1 MSDAAAPRDRATS
14 PAGVA
19 YIAHENIRMESTT
32 TDHKTRRTRHVVLA
46 SSSPRRRELM
56 RALDIRFDVVD
67 SNGEEGPPLP
77 GETPEEFV
85 VRLSSEKANQASDG
99 TGPAIVLGADT
110 AVVLDGEVMGKPA
123 TGAEAAVML
132 QRLRGRV
139 HRVVSGA
146 TAIDRESG
154 RSVSACKSTEVE
166 MRNYSRSE
174 MAAYVASGE
183 PMDKA
188 GAYGIQDE
196 TFRPAHK
203 VRGCY
208 LNVVGLPLCEV
219 VELLEALGTPVSL
232 KPDWRVP
239 AQCDDCPLRERPPKF
254 KPEVSRP

>member
-1 MSDAAAPRDRATS
+1 MA
-14 PAGVA
+14 
-19 YIAHENIRMESTT
+19 STT
-32 TDHKTRRTRHVVLA
+32 TNHKTTQTNRVILA
-46 SSSPRRRELM
+46 SNSPRRRELL
-56 RALDIRFDVVD
+56 RALEIRVDVVGT
-67 SNGEEGPPLP
+67 NGEEGPPLP

-85 VRLSSEKANQASDG
+85 VRLSSEKANQVSDG
-99 TGPAIVLGADT
+99 TGSAIVLGADT

-123 TGAEAAVML
+123 TGAEAAMML

-139 HRVVSGA
+139 HWVVSGV

-154 RSVSACKSTEVE
+154 QSVSACKSTEVE

-174 MAAYVASGE
+174 MAAYIASGE

-196 TFRPAHK
+196 TFHPTRK
-203 VRGCY
+203 VGGCY

-219 VELLEALGTPVSL
+219 VELLEVLGTPVSL

-239 AQCDDCPLRERPPKF
+239 AQCGDCPLRERPPKF
-254 KPEVSRP
+254 RPEVSRP